1 MLDDPTLFDEWHLH
15 WTLDPTN
22 DDANAI
28 TDTVDAD
35 RLHAELNAPAVKS
48 AVELAVREV
57 VRQTPALR
65 PLAVSVTK

>member
-1 MLDDPTLFDEWHLH
+1 MPDDPTLFDEWHLH
-15 WTLDPTN
+15 WTLDPTG
-22 DDANAI
+22 
-28 TDTVDAD
+28 VDAIDTD

-48 AVELAVREV
+48 AVEHAVREV

>member
-1 MLDDPTLFDEWHLH
+1 MPDDPTLFDEWHLH
-15 WTLDPTN
+15 WTLDPN
-22 DDANAI
+22 NEHAN
-28 TDTVDAD
+28 TDTLDAD

-65 PLAVSVTK
+65 QLAVTVTK

>member
-1 MLDDPTLFDEWHLH
+1 MPDDPTLFDEWHLH
-15 WTLDPTN
+15 WTLDPN
-22 DDANAI
+22 NEHAN

-48 AVELAVREV
+48 AVEHAVREV

-65 PLAVSVTK
+65 PLAVTVTK

>member
-1 MLDDPTLFDEWHLH
+1 MPDDPTLFDEWHLH
-15 WTLDPTN
+15 WTLDPTG
-22 DDANAI
+22 DDAI
-28 TDTVDAD
+28 DTD

-48 AVELAVREV
+48 AVEHAVREV

>member
-1 MLDDPTLFDEWHLH
+1 MPDDPTLFDEWHLH
-15 WTLDPTN
+15 WTLDPTR
-22 DDANAI
+22 DDA
-28 TDTVDAD
+28 DTFDAD

-48 AVELAVREV
+48 AVEHAVREV

>member
-1 MLDDPTLFDEWHLH
+1 MPDDPTLFDEWHLH
-15 WTLDPTN
+15 WTLDPTS
-22 DDANAI
+22 DHAN

-35 RLHAELNAPAVKS
+35 RLHAELNAPTVMS
-48 AVELAVREV
+48 AVEHAVREV